1 MLQRKIQVLLID
13 VEGLLRDSL
22 CALINTEPELEVA
35 GVLPTAAAVQT
46 ASIVTDPDVLVID
59 LAAPDTRGLEAVSAA
74 RSRWPQLPVVNLTFS
89 QDDRLIETALRSGVF
104 GYILKTDSR
113 AEFLAAIHSAI
124 AGKRYVSSSIFETVV
139 DGFVS
144 HQGRSGETDGLSDR
158 EREVMKL
165 IAQGLRTR
173 EIATRLSVNY
183 KTVEKHRGNLMRKLG
198 LRSAAAV
205 AAYAIANGYLRL

>member
-1 MLQRKIQVLLID
+1 MLQRKIRVLLID
-13 VEGLLRDSL
+13 LEGLFRDSL
-22 CALINTEPELEVA
+22 CALINTEPELEIA
-35 GVLPTAAAVQT
+35 AVLSTTAAVQT
-46 ASIVTDPDVLVID
+46 LAIATDPDVLVID
-59 LAAPDTRGLEAVSAA
+59 LAAPDTGGLAAVEAA
-74 RSRWPQLPVVNLTFS
+74 RSRWPALPVVNLTLS
-89 QDDRLIETALRSGVF
+89 HEDRLIETALRSGVL

-113 AEFLAAIHSAI
+113 GEFLAAIHSAI

-139 DGFVS
+139 DGLVS
-144 HQGRSGETDGLSDR
+144 SHGRASETDGLSER
-158 EREVMKL
+158 EREVMRL

-205 AAYAIANGYLRL
+205 AAYAIANGYLRI